1 MATPEQSA
9 GPSEAVNSSA
19 PTADKLS
26 PAADSLSPSNRWSQ
40 LGFVEHAVLA
50 VGWLSCVVLAW
61 VPLVVAVL
69 LLGLVVVS
77 MIGSYSLL
85 RVGGF
90 AATDQ
95 RFLQCCVL
103 GLIAAAVVM
112 VGVLLRYVFRPKGSR
127 ERVFGPGGRVL
138 RAILHKPTEN
148 PKGVLSQIP
157 DASSMLVTTL
167 LIVSAHVWLV
177 HRPVAS
183 AGAVALIIAN
193 LLVWSLYWSVGVFR
207 LGGQLAWGLHRLARS
222 GRYVAGFIS
231 ALLLVSGV
239 YIGWSWVHF
248 IDWAKGQAS
257 TAMERTDVEESV
269 SATAPPLAPR
279 TFLFSIA
286 ESFWPE
292 LATDAGVRHLIV
304 PLLVKTETVSPDEVA
319 LLIWDGL
326 PRYAQY
332 GGFVS
337 ADEAAAPAFKL
348 CIEKLY
354 PGQVSRVK
362 KLPSFRQYRLD
373 DDSEHDALLGA
384 VLAICEN
391 HAMRTPYD
399 DLVRVLERAAVNAAI
414 DITRRNK
421 RIVLSDEDAGYFER
435 CPNRFE
441 APDHRLAA
449 EQELA
454 RVKWSELRPIQKA
467 IILEK
472 AVLELDDD
480 EIAAHHSPMTK
491 RQVKNAYQNSIR
503 KIQEKLITTCPSERL

>member
-1 MATPEQSA
+1 MATPEPPDV
-9 GPSEAVNSSA
+9 PSKTVAVSPPADDNLPSDPA
-19 PTADKLS
+19 P
-26 PAADSLSPSNRWSQ
+26 NRRSQ
-40 LGFVEHAVLA
+40 LGLMEHAVLA

-69 LLGLVVVS
+69 LIGLVVVS
-77 MIGSYSLL
+77 MLASYSLL
-85 RVGGF
+85 RIGGF

-95 RFLQCCVL
+95 RFLRWCVF
-103 GLIAAAVVM
+103 GLVSAAVVL
-112 VGVLLRYVFRPKGSR
+112 VGALLRRVFRPQGSR

-138 RAILHKPTEN
+138 RAILHKPTEKPN
-148 PKGVLSQIP
+148 GVLSQIP
-157 DASSMLVTTL
+157 DASSVFFGTL
-167 LIVSAHVWLV
+167 LIVGAHVWLV
-177 HRPVAS
+177 RRPVAS
-183 AGAVALIIAN
+183 AGSVAFIIAN
-193 LLVWSLYWSVGVFR
+193 LLLWSFYWSVGVFE

-222 GRYVAGFIS
+222 GRYIAGFIS
-231 ALLLVSGV
+231 ALLLVAGLYV
-239 YIGWSWVHF
+239 GWSWLHF
-248 IDWAKGQAS
+248 VTWAKDQATTAMAS
-257 TAMERTDVEESV
+257 TDVRESV
-269 SATAPPLAPR
+269 STTAPPLAPR
-279 TFLFSIA
+279 TFLFSVA

-292 LATDAGVRHLIV
+292 LATEAGVRHLIA
-304 PLLVKTETVSPDEVA
+304 PLLFRTATVSPDEVA
-319 LLIWDGL
+319 LLTWDGL

-348 CIEKLY
+348 CIEKLF

-384 VLAICEN
+384 VLEICEN

-399 DLVRVLERAAVNAAI
+399 DLVLVLEKAAVNAAI

-421 RIVLSDEDAGYFER
+421 RIILSDEDGGYFER

-441 APDHRLAA
+441 APDHRLAV

-491 RQVKNAYQNSIR
+491 GQVKDTYQNSIR
-503 KIQEKLITTCPSERL
+503 KIRAKLVTACPAERL